1 VGKSARED
9 QRIAGRAARVEAL
22 RGADVRRRRP
32 FMIGGGLFAI
42 GVVVSLAVV
51 ALSGGG
57 EGSASNLPSGTKV
70 FTEANH
76 QHVQTHVTYD
86 HTPPAGGAHNAVWL
100 NCGIY
105 SQPVPNENAVHDIE
119 HGAVWITYRPDLSSA
134 GISQLQQFVQA
145 HYDGNELYLVLS
157 PYPRLPA
164 PVVATAWGAQIQ
176 LTGPGDPRLASFVA
190 HYIGG
195 GQGGE
200 KGAPCTGGV
209 GKPA

>member
-1 VGKSARED
+1 MGKSARED

-76 QHVQTHVTYD
+76 QHVQTHVTVSYT
-86 HTPPAGGAHNAVWL
+86 H
-100 NCGIY
+100 
-105 SQPVPNENAVHDIE
+105 
-119 HGAVWITYRPDLSSA
+119 
-134 GISQLQQFVQA
+134 
-145 HYDGNELYLVLS
+145 
-157 PYPRLPA
+157 
-164 PVVATAWGAQIQ
+164 
-176 LTGPGDPRLASFVA
+176 
-190 HYIGG
+190 
-195 GQGGE
+195 
-200 KGAPCTGGV
+200 
-209 GKPA
+209 